1 MTIPEQAGPAGGR
14 LRFVGVLVPLGLILT
29 AGGLLIE
36 HSASRVS
43 VIRAAVDK
51 APDADRDG
59 LVDGLEHR
67 LGTSAADAD
76 TDKDGFSDAEE
87 IARRSSPRSAQSLPE
102 HGLPIDVGIVAYG
115 EGSMLH
121 ALFVVYAADG
131 SLGDKHLTLSALIGE
146 HPVRIPSDVVSRL
159 GSLHTVPASRRPGK
173 LFLLDVPLL
182 PRTVYAAGSLSLA
195 ASVAAPRTSLEA
207 SADTVD
213 LIAMDEEIY
222 LRLPWRRIGHA
233 KLASENAPDSGS
245 GGGAGETFDGGGATS
260 TSVFLPAF
268 IRENEDPGSAT
279 GSGGTSGSTSIPG
292 QVCVQKTRPVG
303 VAGGAIIYEVVS
315 SECVDGW
322 DGFCSTSCGGAL
334 GTISRGLDP
343 VTYGG

>member
-29 AGGLLIE
+29 AGGLLVE

-173 LFLLDVPLL
+173 LFLLDVPIL

-245 GGGAGETFDGGGATS
+245 RLGRDERFHLDPRPG
-260 TSVFLPAF
+260 LRP
-268 IRENEDPGSAT
+268 EDPP
-279 GSGGTSGSTSIPG
+279 GGRRGGCDHLRGRVLGVRRRLGRLLLDLLRRCPG
-292 QVCVQKTRPVG
+292 DDLSRSRPR
-303 VAGGAIIYEVVS
+303 
-315 SECVDGW
+315 D
-322 DGFCSTSCGGAL
+322 L
-334 GTISRGLDP
+334 RRLISPARSR
-343 VTYGG
+343 TA